1 MLQLFLDFF
10 FILPLFCLTIGWQVF
25 GLFGKN
31 IEQKGDTTLKE
42 KGNDKIKKKSYMRR
56 KIKNEK

>member
-42 KGNDKIKKKSYMRR
+42 KGNDKIKKKV
-56 KIKNEK
+56 I